1 MGFWIWLGIGVVL
14 FLIAPGAGFWYVIIS
29 ALIWGYSDGT
39 DSDRK
44 ESKQH
49 AKQEERVEEKPF
61 ILYDRVYGNGVTR
74 VENISKTGY
83 YYSDGSES
91 WVDMLGNEHRENGE
105 VVMENAY
112 IPGRRDIYKDNKYIG
127 YEYEDACSVTQ
138 RSK

>member
-1 MGFWIWLGIGVVL
+1 MGFIIWLVIGIVL
-14 FLIAPGAGFWYVIIS
+14 LLILPGLGIWYLIIS
-29 ALIWGYSDGT
+29 ALIWGYTGVT

-44 ESKQH
+44 ERKEKTEQ
-49 AKQEERVEEKPF
+49 EKPF
-61 ILYDRVYGNGVTR
+61 ILYDRVYANGVTR

-91 WVDMLGNEHRENGE
+91 WVDIAGDEHRDNGE
-105 VVMENAY
+105 IVMENAY

-127 YEYEDACSVTQ
+127 YEYEDACGVTQ

>member
-14 FLIAPGAGFWYVIIS
+14 FLVLPSLGLWYLIIS
-29 ALIWGYSDGT
+29 GLLWGYSGVT

-44 ESKQH
+44 ESRQN
-49 AKQEERVEEKPF
+49 AKQKERTEEKPF
-61 ILYDRVYGNGVTR
+61 TLYDRVYGNGVTR

-91 WVDMLGNEHRENGE
+91 WVDILGNEHRENGE

-112 IPGRRDIYKDNKYIG
+112 IPGRRDIYKDNEYIG
-127 YEYEDACSVTQ
+127 YEYEDACGITQ